1 MVIRFCLKNL
11 NHDLKNNFY
20 PCFIGNLF
28 IVNAFSILNNN
39 NEICIDRSALFINDF
54 LKEKSYQSV
63 TLLLRKYLEVEK
75 TMKNKSN
82 KHSIKV
88 TMLAIISIALI
99 IMAVSLTVFSTVI
112 LRNTQIKD
120 STHELSLTAQNE
132 GAKIETKMDYA
143 MDAARTLAASLKA
156 MKKGNSELS
165 RSQVNNMLE
174 QVLLEN
180 PDFLGVYTA
189 WEPNAFDGLD
199 SEYANTK
206 GHDETGRF
214 IPYWVRDESGE
225 ISLLALT
232 GYEDD
237 GSYYQVPKSLK
248 EEVIIEPFA
257 YEVKGKEVLMTS
269 LIVPIII
276 NDKFVGIAGVDIAL
290 DYLQEAA
297 DNFNLYNGTASF
309 SIFSNKGIIAASK
322 GTPDIIGQS
331 IKNYSTDVTDI
342 LSGIQKG
349 EVFTSESGGDILAFA
364 PISVGK
370 TTTPWSVVIS
380 VPTSET
386 TREANRTVLQLIILA
401 LIVLAVSLILPVI
414 EISKIT
420 SGLNVISTSAHKL
433 AQGDITVDVNE
444 SVIEKIRSRKDELA
458 EISISFG
465 ALRQYLTLSANDADA
480 IANGDLTIE
489 IQPKSEKDKLGN
501 ALKKMLQAMHSMITQ
516 IIDSAGALGASS
528 EQLASAANQAGQATA
543 QIAATIQQVASGTT
557 QQSQSAAVTAS
568 SVEQVSRAIEG
579 VAQGAQEQAN
589 AVAKAS
595 TITSQINESISIFT
609 KNIEKTSSDSDAA
622 AISAK
627 EGTKSVEETLMGME
641 VIKGKVEVSAE
652 KVQDMG
658 TRSEQ
663 IGMIVETIED
673 IASQT
678 NLLALNA
685 AIEAARAG
693 ENGKGFAVV
702 ADEVR
707 KLAERSA
714 SATREI
720 GNLVRGIQKT
730 VSEAVS
736 AMDESSREVEI
747 GVQRANQSGAV
758 LQNILELVE
767 TVNKQSKQATEAAE
781 KMSMAANELVTAMDS
796 VSAVVEENTAAT
808 EEMAASSNEM
818 GKAIENIASV
828 SEENSAAVEEV
839 SASAEEMSAQV
850 EEVTASAQSLAEMA
864 QKLNEIVSIFKI

>member
-1 MVIRFCLKNL
+1 MNKKGKMHSIR
-11 NHDLKNNFY
+11 
-20 PCFIGNLF
+20 
-28 IVNAFSILNNN
+28 
-39 NEICIDRSALFINDF
+39 
-54 LKEKSYQSV
+54 V
-63 TLLLRKYLEVEK
+63 TLLV
-75 TMKNKSN
+75 
-82 KHSIKV
+82 
-88 TMLAIISIALI
+88 IIAIALV
-99 IMAVSLTVFSTVI
+99 IMAASLTTFSAVV
-112 LRNTQIKD
+112 LRNTHVTD
-120 STHELSLTAQNE
+120 SKQELSLTAQEE
-132 GAKIETKMDYA
+132 GAKIEKKMDNA
-143 MDAARTLAASLKA
+143 MDVARTLAASLKS
-156 MKKGNSELS
+156 MKKGNSDLS
-165 RSQVNNMLE
+165 RSEVNYMLE
-174 QVLLEN
+174 QVLSEN

-189 WEPNAFDGLD
+189 WEPNAFDGMD
-199 SEYANTK
+199 GDYANTK

-214 IPYWVRDESGE
+214 IPYWSRDESDD
-225 ISLLALT
+225 ISLSALT
-232 GYEDD
+232 GFEDE
-237 GSYYQVPKSLK
+237 GSYYQVPKSMKK
-248 EEVIIEPFA
+248 EAIIEPYS
-257 YEVKGKEVLMTS
+257 YEINGKEVLMTS
-269 LIVPIII
+269 LVVPIII
-276 NDKFVGIAGVDIAL
+276 DDKFVGIAGIDIAL

-297 DNFNLYNGTASF
+297 DKVDLYNGTASF
-309 SIFSNKGIIAASK
+309 SIFSHEGIVAASK
-322 GTPDIIGQS
+322 GTPDILGQS
-331 IKNYSTDVTDI
+331 IKDLSTDVSDI

-349 EVFTSESGGDILAFA
+349 EVFTSESDGEILAFA
-364 PISVGK
+364 PLTVGH
-370 TTTPWSVVIS
+370 TTTPWSVLIS
-380 VPTSET
+380 VPSSET
-386 TREANRTVLQLIILA
+386 TREANRTVLQLVILA
-401 LIVLAVSLILPVI
+401 LVILVISLILPVV
-414 EISKIT
+414 EITKIT
-420 SGLNVISTSAHKL
+420 SGLSLIATSAHKL

-444 SVIEKIRSRKDELA
+444 AVVEKIRNRKDELA

-465 ALRQYLTLSANDADA
+465 ALRQYLTLSSNDADA
-480 IANGDLTIE
+480 IANGDLTIDV
-489 IQPKSEKDKLGN
+489 QPKSEKDKLGI
-501 ALKKMLQAMHSMITQ
+501 ALKKMLQAMHAMITQ

-528 EQLASAANQAGQATA
+528 EQLASAANQAGQATT

-557 QQSQSAAVTAS
+557 QQSQSAAITAS
-568 SVEQVSRAIEG
+568 SVEQVSRAIDG
-579 VAQGAQEQAN
+579 VAQGAQEQAS

-595 TITSQINESISIFT
+595 SITSQINESLSIFT
-609 KNIEKTSSDSDAA
+609 KNIERTSSDSDAA
-622 AISAK
+622 ATSAK

-641 VIKGKVEVSAE
+641 VIKGKVGVSAE

-730 VSEAVS
+730 VAEAVS
-736 AMDESSREVEI
+736 AMDESSREVEV

-767 TVNKQSKQATEAAE
+767 TVNKQSKQAAEAAE
-781 KMSMAANELVTAMDS
+781 KMSMAANELVTSMDS

-808 EEMAASSNEM
+808 EEMAASSNEV

-864 QKLNEIVSIFKI
+864 EKLNEIVSIFKI